1 MRPPSDGSAEIE
13 EKIED
18 MEAEK
23 LRLERAL
30 AEAYRNRNYK
40 GGEKLSRQLL
50 KLEDRLEELYDL
62 L

>member
-1 MRPPSDGSAEIE
+1 MRPPPDDSAEIE
-13 EKIED
+13 EKIEE

-30 AEAYRNRNYK
+30 AEAYRNRDYK
-40 GGEKLSRQLL
+40 RGEKLSQQLR